1 MSQENGDDTD
11 ASSPDGAI
19 EDHSLFNSAETS
31 RRDFLSISG
40 TVAAG
45 TALSTGAAATEDA
58 TEREEVP
65 EEPDEAGQVRHFDAH
80 AIDVDIV
87 YNRYGLHQPV
97 GVMYA
102 LEEDRKEIKK
112 LSGKRP
118 CGNTVV
124 FEDDDEDD
132 EFFCEE
138 IPEDKRADGDTRLI
152 QPLTLRAEKGDII
165 EIEFHNDLDRAASM
179 HMTSLPYEVDDSD
192 GMHVGFNPDT
202 TVEPGESITYRW
214 YASNLGGHF
223 FLDGAN
229 QAYDS
234 ADDPPQEANLL
245 SRGLFGSVIVHP
257 QGTEWTDPFTG
268 DEEQGRVQ
276 ADIHLP
282 DDLSE
287 EAMQAGNVPG
297 LSYRQFVIYYHT
309 PEGMRTADGD
319 ELTFPDSDEDQT
331 THAINYRADP
341 TGNRIPDGSDPEIR
355 ENFYNSWLNG
365 DPGGGDNVYP
375 VYVGDP
381 VNVLPMGAS
390 VEENHVHHLHGHRWK
405 ETPPDISSGTVDS
418 QTVGLGAVYE
428 SPLSVASGTSTEG
441 INDFTT
447 VRPNLEF
454 EDSFAVGAG
463 GAHRSTGDVLFH
475 CHLFPH
481 YGEGMWGI
489 MRVLDKERKGFQTL
503 PNNKPPI
510 PLDSDVPGYP
520 EFIPGKFGNTP
531 PFPPYGAAGKEEFRD
546 PTDDEQAA
554 LGDDIIPGAPYTD
567 PCDPDV
573 EAEIEGEKREYT
585 IVALPADVVY
595 NDAGHHDPNGIV
607 YVLEENAELVKKGK
621 LNPEPLVIR
630 ANVGDCVDITFKNE
644 VTEENIAAIPA
655 DRFPEGGEDGNPD
668 SVPIEAGGKSNH
680 IHFVSY
686 DLLGSDSLA
695 SGFNYRQ
702 DAKSGEKAFYRW
714 FADEEGTIFF
724 HDHITGI
731 EDVMHGSFAS
741 LVVEPPK
748 SRWLDP
754 FSGDEIDSGT
764 QAIIEVPDGTDYRE
778 FCVAYHDFAQL
789 VDRDG
794 ELVNRNEAEHNENAG
809 VMAINYRNTPYY
821 IRDDCDPAYVHSSFV
836 HGDPSTPTFE
846 AYEDDPVRFRLWH
859 GGYEEQHNFTING
872 RRFDPEGQD
881 PEDAVTQVIGT
892 SEAFALDLLEEPD
905 SIGEGTF
912 IEELDENPAGLPI
925 KDYLYGSRVVDDL
938 WNGMWGLF
946 REFGGEVDHLEPLP
960 DRKAPNETISRK
972 QLKEMGHPAPWSEFN
987 WSETGQLARL
997 LYADKKEE
1005 RQEFPADKE
1014 ARQNDAITGDPPEL
1028 APSPGRPCPKDAD
1041 RLQFNVTA
1049 FDTEIEYNE
1058 YGDVDPYGIAYAMD
1072 EDVEAI
1078 CDGDAPLEPLLLR
1091 ATQNDCIDLTLTNH
1105 IDFDDLDNDHP
1116 HPEMQGPDEDWD
1128 RSKRISLHPKQVR
1141 YNVLGSD
1148 GTTVGFNWDQTIGP
1162 GEEITYRWYVNEV
1175 SVSSVLQDFADI
1187 RSNRHHGAYGRLVIE
1202 EEGVE
1207 FLDPITCEPAPNG
1220 RAHSVMKK
1228 MPDGDDFRDFSL
1240 AFADG
1245 QFIINEDDPDN
1256 CVVPPG
1262 PDIED
1267 SDDPCNQLGDPEDHG
1282 YPAINYRSEPFSRRF
1297 ERADDNPANV
1307 YASNIHGDP
1316 NTPVLRAL
1324 LGDPVTFRIH
1334 LCADKADGLAFH
1346 LAEHQWDRL
1355 RGEADS
1361 KLVGVDDQISVTKTD
1376 RVEPVGGAGGLAES
1390 TGDFIYQETRERRKL
1405 EGGSWGIFRV
1415 EDDRTKFPKEIHPL
1429 PDRSKTVPIE
1439 HRPNWIT
1446 MAGNLTGGTKT
1457 DLVVIVPDSVRTTDD
1472 ASGLYLFEDLDS
1484 RDDVTDLAAAD
1495 YSALVEDDDDELVV
1509 KLDSGS
1515 VAAAKRLRKLLRNA
1529 ELSVVGAPNDYCAD
1543 PDELAHLKAVKMT
1556 GNRTDAN
1563 AEKVD
1568 LSVDAVD
1575 VGADSLKITWGD
1587 SSTLTVTEYDT
1598 LTE

>member
-1 MSQENGDDTD
+1 MSKDHDEDSD
-11 ASSPDGAI
+11 AASPDAVI
-19 EDHSLFNSAETS
+19 EDHTAFDPREPS
-31 RRDFLSISG
+31 RRGFLSMSG
-40 TVAAG
+40 TLAAG
-45 TALSTGAAATEDA
+45 SALTAGAAATEEVEA
-58 TEREEVP
+58 KEVP
-65 EEPDEAGQVRHFDAH
+65 EEPDEGGRVRHFDVH

-102 LEEDRKEIKK
+102 LEEDRKKIKE

-118 CGNTVV
+118 CRNTVV

-132 EFFCEE
+132 EFFCED
-138 IPEDKRADGDTRLI
+138 IPEDERTDGDTRVI
-152 QPLTLRAEKGDII
+152 QPLTLRAEQGDII

-192 GMHVGFNPDT
+192 GMHVGENPDT
-202 TVEPGESITYRW
+202 TVDPGESITYRW
-214 YASNLGGHF
+214 YASTLGGHF

-234 ADDPPQEANLL
+234 AEDPPQEANLL

-257 QGTEWTDPFTG
+257 QGSEWTDPFTG
-268 DEEQGRVQ
+268 EEVQGRVQ

-282 DDLSE
+282 DDLSD
-287 EAMQAGNVPG
+287 EAFRAGNVPG

-319 ELTFPDSDEDQT
+319 KLTFPDSDEDQT

-341 TGNRIPDGSDPEIR
+341 TGNRVPDGSDPEIA
-355 ENFYNSWLNG
+355 ESFYNSWLNG

-375 VYVGDP
+375 MYVGDP

-405 ETPPDISSGTVDS
+405 ETPPDVSSGTVDS

-428 SPLSVASGTSTEG
+428 SPLVIASSISTEG

-447 VRPNLEF
+447 VRPDLEF

-489 MRVLDKERKGFQTL
+489 MRVLDKERKGLQPL
-503 PNNKPPI
+503 PTNEPPI
-510 PLDSDVPGYP
+510 PIDSDVPGFP
-520 EFIPGKFGNTP
+520 EFIPGEFGETA
-531 PFPPYGAAGKEEFRD
+531 PFPPYGAAGKEGFRD

-554 LGDDIIPGAPYTD
+554 LGDDILPGAPYTD

-595 NDAGHHDPNGIV
+595 NDVGHHDPNGIV
-607 YVLEENAELVKKGK
+607 FVLEENAELVKEGK

-630 ANVGDCVDITFKNE
+630 ANVGDCVDITLKNE
-644 VTEENIAAIPA
+644 VTEENIAALPG
-655 DRFPEGGEDGNPD
+655 DRFPEGDDDGKPE

-695 SGFNYRQ
+695 TGFNYRQ
-702 DAKSGEKAFYRW
+702 DAQPGEEAFYRW

-741 LVVEPPK
+741 LVVEPPE

-754 FSGDEIDSGT
+754 YSGDEIDSGT
-764 QAIIEVPDGTDYRE
+764 QAIIEVPDGEDYRE
-778 FCVAYHDFAQL
+778 FCLAYQDFTQL

-794 ELVNRNEAEHNENAG
+794 ELVNRNESEHNENSG

-821 IRDDCDPAYVHSSFV
+821 IRDDADPAYVHSSFV

-859 GGYEEQHNFTING
+859 ATYEEQHNFTING

-881 PEDAVTQVIGT
+881 PEDAVTQIIGT
-892 SEAFALDLLEEPD
+892 SEAFTLDLLEEPD
-905 SIGEGTF
+905 SIGKGTF
-912 IEELDENPAGLPI
+912 IEELDENPVGLPI
-925 KDYLYGSRVVDDL
+925 KDYLYGSMVVDDL

-946 REFGGEVDHLEPLP
+946 REFGGRVDHLEPLP
-960 DRKAPNETISRK
+960 DRKAPKERITRK
-972 QLKEMGHPAPWSEFN
+972 ELEKMGHPAPFSEFEWSER
-987 WSETGQLARL
+987 GQLARL
-997 LYADKKEE
+997 LYKKGDD
-1005 RQEFPADKE
+1005 REFPPDKD

-1028 APSPGRPCPKDAD
+1028 APSPGRPCPKDVD
-1041 RLQFNVTA
+1041 RLELDVTA
-1049 FDTEIEYNE
+1049 FDTEIEYND
-1058 YGDVDPYGIAYAMD
+1058 YGDIDPYGIAYAMD
-1072 EDVEAI
+1072 DDVEAI
-1078 CDGDAPLEPLLLR
+1078 RDGDAPLEPLLLR
-1091 ATQNDCIDLTLTNH
+1091 ATQNDCIDLTLTND

-1175 SVSSVLQDFADI
+1175 SVSSVLHDFADI
-1187 RSNRHHGAYGRLVIE
+1187 RSNRHHGAYGRLVVE
-1202 EEGVE
+1202 EAGVE
-1207 FLDPITCEPAPNG
+1207 FLDPLTCEPAPKG

-1228 MPDGDDFRDFSL
+1228 RPKGDDIRDFSL

-1245 QFIINEDDPDN
+1245 QYIINEDDPAN

-1267 SDDPCNQLGDPEDHG
+1267 TDDPCNQLGDPEDHG
-1282 YPAINYRSEPFSRRF
+1282 YPAINYSSEPFIRRF
-1297 ERADDNPANV
+1297 EREDDDPANV
-1307 YASNIHGDP
+1307 YDSDIHGDP

-1346 LAEHQWDRL
+1346 LADHQWDRL
-1355 RGEADS
+1355 RGDDDS

-1376 RVEPVGGAGGLAES
+1376 RVEPGDGAGGIAES
-1390 TGDFIYQETRERRKL
+1390 TGDFIYQETRQRRKL

-1415 EDDRTKFPKEIHPL
+1415 EDDRKKFPSEIHPL

-1446 MAGNLTGGTKT
+1446 MAGDLTDGKKT
-1457 DLVVIVPDSVRTTDD
+1457 DLVVIVPDSARTTCD
-1472 ASGLYLFEDLDS
+1472 ASGFYLFEGLDS
-1484 RDDVTDLAAAD
+1484 REDVTDLAEAD
-1495 YSALVEDDDDELVV
+1495 HSALMEYDDD
-1509 KLDSGS
+1509 KLIVNMDSNAVS
-1515 VAAAKRLRKLLRNA
+1515 TAKRLRKLFRNA
-1529 ELSVVGAPNDYCAD
+1529 ELSVVGTPEECTVDF
-1543 PDELAHLKAVKMT
+1543 DELAQLTELKLT
-1556 GNRTDAN
+1556 SNGD
-1563 AEKVD
+1563 EKSGKIRI
-1568 LSVDAVD
+1568 SVDSVD
-1575 VGADSLKITWGD
+1575 VDDDSLKLTWEDG
-1587 SSTLTVTEYDT
+1587 STLTVTEYDT
-1598 LTE
+1598 LFEE